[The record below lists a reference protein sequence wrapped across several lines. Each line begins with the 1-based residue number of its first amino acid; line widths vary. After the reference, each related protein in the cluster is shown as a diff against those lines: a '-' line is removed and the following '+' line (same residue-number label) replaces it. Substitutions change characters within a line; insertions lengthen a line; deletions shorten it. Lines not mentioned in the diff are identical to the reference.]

1 MWPAVQLSRPELRS
15 FCLFHLCY
23 MVDFNACF
31 WQNCGRS
38 VEKGAAGSHSL
49 IRNSFSLF
57 CLLFS
62 FPVNLWLSR
71 TRLCLAIVNFQNYHL
86 VGAGTGGTSSGHSFC
101 CFEWRFQIENEQRF
115 SIWENVM
122 MLAIVFKRLFFLSML
137 SYMHKIQ
144 QLMCLLP
151 FYHMCDQEIDNNIDH
166 ITMLVDIQLRC
177 RSLGQIPTFQK

>member
-31 WQNCGRS
+31 WQNCGS

-62 FPVNLWLSR
+62 LPVNLWLSHAHGCVLPLLTFKTIISWGWYWR
-71 TRLCLAIVNFQNYHL
+71 YL
-86 VGAGTGGTSSGHSFC
+86 SGHSFC
-101 CFEWRFQIENEQRF
+101 CYEWRFQIENEQRF

-144 QLMCLLP
+144 HLMCLLP
-151 FYHMCDQEIDNNIDH
+151 FYHMCNQEIDNNIDH